1 MATKNN
7 AVQQQNG
14 VTWAQELG
22 AKYASGIAH
31 MFVLHFNVHDYAH
44 GLATVGDYLLAML
57 SGRDMVISYDIAS
70 GIQFKGPRG
79 AEQRKLFI
87 NALDLDQQAGGMA
100 DLISAIMPGQ
110 TAQVQAGEIEIE
122 LPCTPGEALPLLERA
137 LHLRHCQ
144 TEDGERINPKIAV
157 IIEWAEQLAPASS
170 LHPADRVAMVT
181 LARWATDPLIIAN
194 QGIVIL
200 VTRNLADLPAPL
212 RASTSR
218 LEAVPVG
225 LPDEATRLV
234 WIENYLATKQADRE
248 AEITTIAED
257 AVVQAGE
264 NLESPA
270 GQKLLRKARKDA
282 AKVVPNLRMELTAEV
297 LARMTSI
304 LSLIHIEDIFLR
316 AMHENRAVDRQLV
329 QDRRDAIVAQ
339 EFGDVLEMLEADR
352 GMDMIVGHEAAKIYF
367 QECVID
373 ALREGKTA
381 RAPLGVILM
390 GPAGTGKTA
399 LVEAVA
405 YECGFNA
412 LKFNLA
418 KILEGIVGSSE
429 RNLEK
434 ALLAIE
440 ALAPVIVFTDEIDQK
455 MPQRG
460 GYQGDS
466 GVSARMFGRVMEF
479 MSDTRHRGQIVW
491 LAATNRPD
499 LLDAAFKR
507 PGRFDAKIPLL
518 LPTSDEER
526 VQLFHVMLKK
536 YGLIL
541 DPDDTR
547 KSEEVKLNK
556 AAGMVD
562 GYTGAEIEAIVI
574 KANQIAGRK
583 GWPAGVVH
591 PDHILEACELIAKS
605 TRDVELMT
613 LLALAEV
620 TDLEFVPDT
629 YRVRAK
635 DKEALAGEVEA
646 LAPVKRT
653 AREL

>member
-1 MATKNN
+1 MATKDK
-7 AVQQQNG
+7 AVQQNG
-14 VTWAQELG
+14 VAWAQELG

-31 MFVLHFNVHDYAH
+31 MFALHFNVQDYAQSV
-44 GLATVGDYLLAML
+44 ATLGDYLQAML

-87 NALDLDQQAGGMA
+87 QALGLDQQGNMGDLLSAMNLPGM
-100 DLISAIMPGQ
+100 P
-110 TAQVQAGEIEIE
+110 AQAPAQQGEVV
-122 LPCTPGEALPLLERA
+122 LPCSPAEALPLLERA
-137 LHLRHCQ
+137 LHLRQ
-144 TEDGERINPKIAV
+144 VTLEDGERINPRVAV

-194 QGIVIL
+194 QGIVVLI
-200 VTRNLADLPAPL
+200 TRNLLDLPEAL

-218 LEAVPVG
+218 IEAIAVG
-225 LPDEATRLV
+225 LPDEAERLA
-234 WIENYLATKQADRE
+234 WIEQYLETKRSDRE
-248 AEITTIAED
+248 VEIEAIAKD
-257 AVVQAGE
+257 AVRQAGE
-264 NLESPA
+264 DPESPD
-270 GQKLLRKARKDA
+270 GQKLFRKAKRDA
-282 AKVVPNLRMELTAEV
+282 AKVVPELRMELAPEV

-316 AMHENRAVDRQLV
+316 AMHENRAVDEGLV
-329 QDRRDAIVAQ
+329 KDRRDAIVAI
-339 EFGDVLEMLEADR
+339 EFGDVLEMLEAEH
-352 GMDMIVGHEAAKIYF
+352 GLDMVVGHDAAKAYF
-367 QECVID
+367 QDCVIE
-373 ALREGKTA
+373 AIREGKLA
-381 RAPLGVILM
+381 RVPMGALLM

-399 LVEAVA
+399 LIEGIAK
-405 YECGFNA
+405 ECGFNA
-412 LKFNLA
+412 IVLNLA

-466 GVSARMFGRVMEF
+466 GVSARLFGRVMEF
-479 MSDTRHRGQIVW
+479 MSDTRHRGRIVW

-507 PGRFDAKIPLL
+507 AGRFDAKIPLL
-518 LPTSDEER
+518 LPSSRAER
-526 VQLFHVMLKK
+526 LDLFYVMLRK
-536 YGLIL
+536 YGLSL
-541 DPDDTR
+541 DDSR
-547 KSEEVKLNK
+547 KSEAKMQQ
-556 AAGMVD
+556 AADLVL

-574 KANQIAGRK
+574 KANQISGRR
-583 GWPAGVVH
+583 GRPEGIVH
-591 PDHILEACELIAKS
+591 PDDILEACGLIAKS

-620 TDLEFVPDT
+620 TDLEFVPEA
-629 YRVRAK
+629 YRAK
-635 DKEALAGEVEA
+635 ARDKEALASEVKA
-646 LAPVKRT
+646 LAPESVRRT